1 MRALVNVRP
10 GGTDVLQVQERP
22 KPEPQANEVLIRVK
36 RAGLNFADIS
46 ARVGLYP
53 DAPKFPMVMG
63 YEVSGVVEALGEGAT
78 NFSVGARVVA
88 MSRFGGQ
95 AEYVAV
101 PVWQARQMPDA
112 LSFDEAAALPVNAL
126 TAYHMLF
133 WVAPLQPGMT
143 VLIHMAA
150 GGVGLLA
157 IQLCKSVP
165 GVKIIGTASASKHEY
180 LKTLGVDHCVD
191 YRTKDYV
198 AEVQALTNG
207 RGVDRVLDALG
218 GPDWE
223 KGYKLLKPGGH
234 LCCFGWANMVDG
246 EKRSLL
252 RVVSQFLQLKKYSP
266 MELMDTNRAVSG
278 TNMGHLWNETELMGH
293 HLGKVLELN
302 AAGKLTARVD
312 KVFKLEHAGEAHAY
326 VQARKNVGKVIFD
339 CE

>member
-10 GGTDVLQVQERP
+10 GGPDVLHVQDLP
-22 KPEPQANEVLIRVK
+22 TPVPGPDEVLIRVK
-36 RAGLNFADIS
+36 RAGLNFADVS

-63 YEVSGVVEALGEGAT
+63 YEVSGVVDALGPAAT
-78 NFSVGARVVA
+78 GFSVGDRVVA

-101 PVWQARQMPDA
+101 PAWQARKLRDE

-143 VLIHMAA
+143 VLLHMAA

-157 IQLCKSVP
+157 IQLCRSVP
-165 GVKIIGTASASKHEY
+165 GVKIIGTASAAKHEY
-180 LKTLGVDHCVD
+180 LKSLGVDHCVD

-198 AEVQALTNG
+198 EEVRALTG
-207 RGVDRVLDALG
+207 DRGVDRVLDALG

-223 KGYKLLKPGGH
+223 KGYTLLKPGGH
-234 LCCFGWANMVDG
+234 LCCFGWANMVVG

-252 RVVSQFLQLKKYSP
+252 RVVSQFLQLKRYSP

-278 TNMGHLWNETELMGH
+278 TNMGHLWNETELMSH

-302 AAGKLTARVD
+302 AAGKLSARVD